1 MISSSTYR
9 DTDKDLRLGYG
20 GVFIKRYA
28 LIPNTD
34 HTFLD
39 WVFFTH
45 KDRILKT
52 INGGS
57 NEGFRLLLSDT
68 KAGLYTVF
76 SIFDLVDKSI
86 SGFVFARM
94 RTKPINRNAKWL
106 SVEYGF
112 LLNDGGL
119 TDELLMDGLAQLE
132 EAAKEQGCQ
141 SLRIVGRPGW
151 SKRLKAFGLSV
162 RDITMERNFDV

>member
-9 DTDKDLRLGYG
+9 DTGNDLQQGYG
-20 GVFIKRYA
+20 GVYIKRYA

-57 NEGFRLLLSDT
+57 DEGFRLLLSET
-68 KAGLYTVF
+68 KKGLYTVF
-76 SIFDLVDKSI
+76 SIFDLVNKSI
-86 SGFVFARM
+86 SGFVIASLR
-94 RTKPINRNAKWL
+94 NESLNGNAKWL

-112 LLNDGGL
+112 LLNAGDL

-132 EAAKEQGCQ
+132 EAAREQGCQ
-141 SLRIVGRPGW
+141 SLRIVGRLGW

-162 RDITMERNFDV
+162 RDITMERNLDV